1 VKSISIRETEEK
13 EKRERKRKEIPCSV
27 AIKFQSL

>member
-1 VKSISIRETEEK
+1 VKSISIRETDEK